1 VYHQETNSDS
11 YGYPNPQSHPDADA
25 ERYGDSDTDP
35 DAERYRDSDTDPDA
49 QRYSHCSA

>member
-11 YGYPNPQSHPDADA
+11 YLCPNPHSHPDADG
-25 ERYGDSDTDP
+25 YGDSDTDP
-35 DAERYRDSDTDPDA
+35 DPDA